1 MITNWGSA
9 ILTSFTNALNLVFA
23 FIPKLISFLV
33 ILLVGWIV
41 ASVVSKAVTFLLR
54 KIGFDRLS
62 ERIGLTRLEQRMG
75 LRMDAAGVLGKVVYW
90 FIFLIFL
97 VPAVDALGLTTVSN
111 ILNQIIAYIPNV
123 FVAIL
128 VLFLGTLAATFVADI
143 IRGATASTNMGNP
156 NMFANVARYAILG
169 FAALIALEQ
178 LQIAPSLLNILFT
191 AIVGAA
197 AIAFGL
203 AFGLGGHDAARRW
216 LARTEGT
223 VASAASQIQAQQSV
237 SQARAQQM
245 NDSYQQPQYNQAAQQ
260 PFNQP
265 AQQPYNQPATQ
276 PYDQSATQP
285 YTDQPAAYNQATQPP
300 RKRPPTR

>member
-62 ERIGLTRLEQRMG
+62 ERIGLSRLEQRMG

-97 VPAVDALGLTTVSN
+97 VPAVDSLGLTTVSN

-123 FVAIL
+123 FVAIV

-143 IRGATASTNMGNP
+143 VRGATASTNMGNP
-156 NMFANVARYAILG
+156 NIYAAIARWAIMGFVAI
-169 FAALIALEQ
+169 IALEQ
-178 LQIAPSLLNILFT
+178 LQIAPALLNELFG
-191 AIVGAA
+191 AIVAAA

-203 AFGLGGHDAARRW
+203 AFGLGGQDAARRW
-216 LARTEGT
+216 LARGEDSLSTAANQMDPQQVREQ
-223 VASAASQIQAQQSV
+223 ARSSAAPMQA
-237 SQARAQQM
+237 
-245 NDSYQQPQYNQAAQQ
+245 
-260 PFNQP
+260 
-265 AQQPYNQPATQ
+265 
-276 PYDQSATQP
+276 DQL
-285 YTDQPAAYNQATQPP
+285 
-300 RKRPPTR
+300 PTRRQVR

>member
-62 ERIGLTRLEQRMG
+62 ERIGLSRLEQRMG

-156 NMFANVARYAILG
+156 NIYAAIARWAILG
-169 FAALIALEQ
+169 FVAIIALEQ
-178 LQIAPSLLNILFT
+178 LQIAPALLNELFG
-191 AIVGAA
+191 AIVAA
-197 AIAFGL
+197 AALAFGL
-203 AFGLGGHDAARRW
+203 AFGLGGRETAQRLLNRS
-216 LARTEGT
+216 ENT
-223 VASAASQIQAQQSV
+223 VSSAASQINAQQAMMQTSDGAQR
-237 SQARAQQM
+237 QADQM
-245 NDSYQQPQYNQAAQQ
+245 
-260 PFNQP
+260 
-265 AQQPYNQPATQ
+265 
-276 PYDQSATQP
+276 
-285 YTDQPAAYNQATQPP
+285 
-300 RKRPPTR
+300 RRR

>member
-62 ERIGLTRLEQRMG
+62 ERIGLSRLEQRMG

-97 VPAVDALGLTTVSN
+97 VPAVDSLGLTTVSN

-143 IRGATASTNMGNP
+143 VRGATASTNMGNP
-156 NMFANVARYAILG
+156 NMYAAIARWAIMGFVAI
-169 FAALIALEQ
+169 IALEQ
-178 LQIAPSLLNILFT
+178 LQIAPALLNELFG
-191 AIVGAA
+191 AVVAA
-197 AIAFGL
+197 AALAFGL
-203 AFGLGGHDAARRW
+203 AFGLGGRETAQRLLNRG
-216 LARTEGT
+216 ENT
-223 VASAASQIQAQQSV
+223 VSTAASQINAQQAMMQTSDGAQR
-237 SQARAQQM
+237 QADQM
-245 NDSYQQPQYNQAAQQ
+245 RRR
-260 PFNQP
+260 
-265 AQQPYNQPATQ
+265 QPY
-276 PYDQSATQP
+276 
-285 YTDQPAAYNQATQPP
+285 
-300 RKRPPTR
+300 